1 MKLNKFNRL
10 PRLLSEAQDESG
22 TDVIEVDAQEVEA
35 EGAQDE
41 VRNDDGHDEGAAEN
55 AQPEGS
61 EAAEDELI
69 VTIGDASPAE
79 DEEKSAP
86 SWVKELRRKNRE
98 DQRKIRELEEQLN
111 AVKGVTPTQDA
122 PPKKPKLEDF
132 DYDADE
138 FERAMD
144 AYYTQKAEHDKR
156 LEAQKQAQAEQQKEW
171 EQRQKSYIDGKGKYP
186 AEKMQEA
193 EEEVVN
199 TLPAARQAM
208 ILDVADDP
216 ALIIYALGTNSD
228 ALKKLNAIKS
238 DGRFIKELAK
248 LEMNIKVQPKAKTPP
263 PPERTISGSGRTP
276 GAAAANLDALK
287 TEAEKSGDYS
297 KYFAE
302 KRRLGK

>member
-1 MKLNKFNRL
+1 MNKFQRL
-10 PRLLSEAQDESG
+10 PRLLSEVQDESG
-22 TDVIEVDAQEVEA
+22 TDVIEADAQEVEA

-41 VRNDDGHDEGAAEN
+41 IRDDDGHEEGAAEN

-61 EAAEDELI
+61 EQDEDELV
-69 VTIGDASPAE
+69 VTIGDAAPPE
-79 DEEKSAP
+79 DEEKGAP

-98 DQRKIRELEEQLN
+98 DQRRIRELEEQLN
-111 AVKGVTPTQDA
+111 AVKGVAPVQDA
-122 PPKKPKLEDF
+122 APKKPKLEDF

-144 AYYTQKAEHDKR
+144 AYYAQKAEHDKK
-156 LEAQKQAQAEQQKEW
+156 LEAQRKAQEDQQKEW
-171 EQRQKSYIDGKGKYP
+171 ERRHKSYLDGKGKYP

-199 TLPAARQAM
+199 TLPPARQAM

-228 ALKKLNAIKS
+228 ALSKLNAIKS

-248 LEMNIKVQPKAKTPP
+248 LEMNIKVQPKTKTPP

-276 GAAAANLDALK
+276 GAAAANLESLK
-287 TEAEKSGDYS
+287 AEAEKTGDYS